1 MSEMKY
7 IPLGRTGVYSSIMG
21 LGAMTFG
28 EQNTWKLGGLGLEES
43 ARLVKKA
50 IDSGVNFFDTA
61 DVYDQGRSE
70 VLLGKAL
77 KDSREQVLIASK
89 VRGRTGKG
97 VNETGLSRHHI
108 NIAIK
113 KSLERLGTSW
123 IDLYQFHSWD
133 KHTPLEESIDAMQG
147 LVDSGF
153 VNYPGISNFSA
164 WQMAKA
170 QTICEERG
178 YESYQ
183 SAQMNYS
190 LLNRDIEHEIVPF
203 TKQSGMTILSWSPL
217 HGGVLTGKYSS
228 LTKPPEGTRMG
239 SRGFFFPPFDP
250 EKATKVLE
258 TVKRIAEEQGATMA
272 QVSIAWLIGKK
283 VLVLVGARTEKQLE
297 DNMGSLDVNLTPTQV
312 EELDK
317 VSSPGVMYPQWMI
330 DRRPGDRDFSIIV

>member
-7 IPLGRTGVYSSIMG
+7 IPLGRTGAYSSVIG

-28 EQNTWKLGGLGLEES
+28 EQNTWKLGGLGLDEAS
-43 ARLVKKA
+43 RLVKKA
-50 IDSGVNFFDTA
+50 IDFGINIFDTA

-77 KDSREQVLIASK
+77 KDNREQVMIATK

-97 VNETGLSRHHI
+97 ANETGLSRHHM
-108 NIAIK
+108 NMAIK
-113 KSLERLGTSW
+113 KSLERLGTTW
-123 IDLYQFHSWD
+123 TDIYQFHSWD

-147 LVDSGF
+147 LVDSGL

-178 YESYQ
+178 YARYQ
-183 SAQMNYS
+183 TAQMNYS
-190 LLNRDIEHEIVPF
+190 LLNRDIEHEIVSF

-228 LTKPPEGTRMG
+228 LTEPPEGTRMG

-250 EKATKVLE
+250 ERATKVLE
-258 TVKRIAEEQGATMA
+258 MVKRVAEEQGATMA
-272 QVSIAWLIGKK
+272 QISIAWLIGKRA
-283 VLVLVGARTEKQLE
+283 LVLIGVRTEKQLE
-297 DNMGSLDVNLTPTQV
+297 DNMGSLDVNLTAKQT

-330 DRRPGDRDFSIIV
+330 DRRLGDRDFPILV